1 MPRMLWHRE
10 KDFRK
15 RENQMSEN
23 LLPCPSSGVE
33 SFQKRVDPWMQEC
46 FGPEIS
52 SDIVERNH
60 RFLEEALELVQSTGC
75 TKHEANQ
82 LVEYVFSR
90 PVGETPQEAGGCM
103 VTLAALC
110 SALKIDMHTCGET
123 ELARIWGK
131 VEMIR
136 AKHAAKPKHS
146 PLPAQPCLGIDHNV
160 SPDPIPEPD
169 ARQRTIDQLV
179 KLGHDVQGI
188 GFTPAQPEA
197 GKTLETCP
205 FCKKIPTVNPD
216 GTVYCYSVAIDCPMS
231 RFGMRAEIEKHS
243 LKYCTC
249 DSKQPA
255 TDAKC
260 DNAALE
266 KREGV

>member
-1 MPRMLWHRE
+1 MSRYRISSRRASIYWKSHSMPRMLWHRE

-90 PVGETPQEAGGCM
+90 PVGETPQEAGRLYG
-103 VTLAALC
+103 
-110 SALKIDMHTCGET
+110 HT
-123 ELARIWGK
+123 
-131 VEMIR
+131 
-136 AKHAAKPKHS
+136 
-146 PLPAQPCLGIDHNV
+146 
-160 SPDPIPEPD
+160 
-169 ARQRTIDQLV
+169 
-179 KLGHDVQGI
+179 
-188 GFTPAQPEA
+188 
-197 GKTLETCP
+197 
-205 FCKKIPTVNPD
+205 
-216 GTVYCYSVAIDCPMS
+216 S
-231 RFGMRAEIEKHS
+231 RFMFGIKNRYA
-243 LKYCTC
+243 YVWGNRTCT
-249 DSKQPA
+249 DM
-255 TDAKC
+255 
-260 DNAALE
+260 
-266 KREGV
+266 G